1 LNVATLVKLRNIKH
15 IQLYSMSSVIL
26 ASLYEKYQNILLC
39 LGKEYRKWEL
49 LDGEYDEK
57 QFEKNMSAQ
66 KYVMHL
72 TYNPEDEK
80 FVYVALFHVNSP
92 YLAKTESFR
101 KFLDIL
107 INKNRTKQ
115 DTADK
120 QKFLEKY
127 IDVEDKR
134 KSKII
139 SRILAENKKSVEA
152 IFITKRELT
161 TYFVRNIQVKYKHFN
176 LVVHNYL
183 HKHFIVDIS
192 KAPLCARH
200 TRLNKAESIDLL
212 SCQLMTSPYNLPRIF
227 INDPHII
234 WCGGKVGEIIRIEV
248 DSEMAGKSIRYRI
261 VVPLSGKVQTSDIL
275 VEDEE
280 PDDLEEEDSQDDT
293 EQEDGELDEGDQ
305 DQNEEEGSADEAV
318 SDADDDEFY

>member
-1 LNVATLVKLRNIKH
+1 
-15 IQLYSMSSVIL
+15 MSSVIL

-49 LDGEYDEK
+49 LDDEYDQTAFDK
-57 QFEKNMSAQ
+57 HMNTQ

-72 TYNPEDEK
+72 AYNPEDEK

-92 YLAKTESFR
+92 YLTKTETFR

-107 INKNRTKQ
+107 INKNRSKQ
-115 DTADK
+115 DMADK
-120 QKFLEKY
+120 QKFLEQF
-127 IDVEDKR
+127 IDVDDKR

-139 SRILAENKKSVEA
+139 SRILTENKKSVEA
-152 IFITKRELT
+152 VFITKRELT
-161 TYFVRNIQVKYKHFN
+161 TYFVRNIQIKYKHFN

-200 TRLNKAESIDLL
+200 TRLSKTESVDLL

-275 VEDEE
+275 AEE
-280 PDDLEEEDSQDDT
+280 EVDDLEDEDSQD
-293 EQEDGELDEGDQ
+293 EEDEEVQDEEGVH
-305 DQNEEEGSADEAV
+305 DQNKEDGSADEAV
-318 SDADDDEFY
+318 SDADDDEDFY